1 MMALYLNDDEVR
13 RLLPIDE
20 CIDVMEDLFRQEA
33 QGLVENFPRKRIR
46 YPKANFTLMGG
57 TVLGS
62 GVYGVRHSNVT
73 LLYSTETGA
82 LDAVIRP
89 GSMAWIRTGAASGLA
104 TKYMAREDASV
115 AGIIGTGR
123 QAVTQIEAVC
133 AVRPITRVKVYS
145 RSEENRVK
153 FAAEMRERLNIDI
166 EPVGTAEACV
176 RGSDVLITITNARDP
191 VFDGAHL
198 EPGIHVNAAG
208 SNNPMHREVDEKTL
222 QRAEVVAVDDL
233 EQAKI
238 ECGEMIYAVDRG
250 FYRWRQAVELHEVVS
265 GKVSGRPRADAIT
278 LFESQGVGIED
289 IAACAYVL
297 QKARAQGI
305 GTELPF

>member
-1 MMALYLNDDEVR
+1 MALYLSDDDVR
-13 RLLPIDE
+13 RLLSVEE
-20 CIDVMEDLFRQEA
+20 CIDVMDDLFKQEA
-33 QGLVENFPRKRIR
+33 QGLVENFARKRIR
-46 YPKANFTLMGG
+46 YPKANFTTMGG
-57 TVLGS
+57 AVLGS
-62 GVYGVRHSNVT
+62 NVYGVRHSNVT

-82 LDAVIRP
+82 LEAVIRP

-104 TKYMAREDASV
+104 TKYMARDDASV

-123 QAVTQIEAVC
+123 QAVTQLEAVC

-166 EPVGTAEACV
+166 QPVDTTEDCV

-208 SNNPMHREVDEKTL
+208 SNNPMHREIDEKTI
-222 QRAEVVAVDDL
+222 QRADVVAVDDL

-265 GKVSGRPRADAIT
+265 GKVSGRPGPDAIT
-278 LFESQGVGIED
+278 LFESQGIGIED

-305 GTELPF
+305 GVELPF